1 MLGDTSHQ
9 QATQKFSFIDLDLS
23 KKSNRHQTASASN
36 NRVVDDNLPASTLTV
51 TEDDASSINTG
62 WYSLDLAAYDLDI
75 AEIIQQC
82 AVDNSSQSSPRSYLG
97 KILFALACSYCL
109 FVLWWLFG
117 HEGSRILTALTGGKQ
132 IVLAKSDVEFID
144 YMERSLDSIDRK
156 IEANKLDSGQNSLV
170 YVPMYTP
177 ATPQS
182 QIASNSLPTSTLPS
196 ITYPEPPAIAKP
208 EPVAPQ
214 ALKIPAPPPLP
225 APTPIPETDSSSKVE
240 VATNIQPIKHT
251 LIGILELAE
260 NQSAALVKVKGK
272 TRRVWLKEEIG
283 NSGWILDSIG
293 NQNAKIS
300 NQGQVR
306 SISVGETF

>member
-1 MLGDTSHQ
+1 MVGDTSSQ
-9 QATQKFSFIDLDLS
+9 QATQKFSFVDLDLS
-23 KKSNRHQTASASN
+23 KKSNRHQKASAAKN
-36 NRVVDDNLPASTLTV
+36 LVVDDDLEASELTV
-51 TEDDASSINTG
+51 TEDNASSINSD
-62 WYSLDLAAYDLDI
+62 WYDLDTAAYNLDI

-82 AVDNSSQSSPRSYLG
+82 AIDNSSQLSPKRSYLG

-109 FVLWWLFG
+109 FILWWLFG
-117 HEGSRILTALTGGKQ
+117 HEGSKILTALTGGKQ
-132 IVLAKSDVEFID
+132 IVLTKSDVQFID

-156 IEANKLDSGQNSLV
+156 IEANLDKSEDDIV

-177 ATPQS
+177 AEKS
-182 QIASNSLPTSTLPS
+182 QIASNSLPSSIPN
-196 ITYPEPPAIAKP
+196 ITYPQPPATVKP

-225 APTPIPETDSSSKVE
+225 APTPIPDDSSSVE
-240 VATNIQPIKHT
+240 VATKIEPVKHT
-251 LIGILELAE
+251 LMGILELGE

-272 TRRVWLKEEIG
+272 TTRVWLGQEIG
-283 NSGWILDSIG
+283 NSGWILDSIE

-300 NQGQVR
+300 SKGQVR